1 MTLIHNYSDEDHQ
14 RLRGLNFNG
23 CLGWTRLVLPQ
34 MYERK
39 RGEKKNNRKQK
50 KTCFQNLNL
59 LCPGRIVS
67 ASSLATVFSCKEGL
81 YGTDKVR
88 NR

>member
-39 RGEKKNNRKQK
+39 RGKKKNKQTNAFKISIFLVQVALYRLLLWRPYFPAK
-50 KTCFQNLNL
+50 KDCTELT
-59 LCPGRIVS
+59 R
-67 ASSLATVFSCKEGL
+67 
-81 YGTDKVR
+81 YGKR
-88 NR
+88 